1 MTSDAAIAAQRAMKI
16 EQLPPKIC
24 VQAPPYGSYA
34 EKNTKLDLRQKT
46 ATMTTRR
53 SIQPLFLLKLL
64 TTATATAT
72 AASAP
77 TTAVA
82 ATSSAVTA
90 AGRT

>member
-34 EKNTKLDLRQKT
+34 EKNTKIDLRQKT

-64 TTATATAT
+64 TTATATA
-72 AASAP
+72 ASAP